1 MDPQNTPTPETKDVD
16 LHAEGVDIVGS
27 GVSED
32 NEFSNTPTDKEAST
46 EDIQA
51 LNQEKAKLIASL
63 QEIPIPNKFVVGQK
77 FIEMQQQQKEQAH
90 VAPLIE
96 KAPIP
101 APNPTSIPEEKREP
115 APQPVTPVPTPTP
128 KEEITEQKPVNN
140 PAIRQIRTFKSDAE
154 EAVKYKNVSTVDIAI
169 AEQKKRERTAIQYQ
183 EPETHHYAGLF
194 IMVVVMIMIVL
205 SAGWYYW
212 FSSSQPVSEK
222 RPISSSIKTIVPYTK
237 ITTLK
242 LDTESDPLTLIGSKL
257 SSVNAGLGNISAL
270 IVTESATGTAT
281 VDPSVLFRKTEIP
294 NKIIRSLDKEYMVG
308 VYTYDTQHPFI
319 ILKNTFFQN
328 TFSGMLEWEKNMVN
342 DLLPLIQVA
351 HSETSLGDIA
361 LQPFEDILIS
371 NIDVRS
377 LKKADGTEVLLYAFA
392 DQKTLIITT
401 GREPLRYI
409 LDKLLTVRT
418 IQ

>member
-46 EDIQA
+46 EDVQA

-77 FIEMQQQQKEQAH
+77 FMEMQQQQKEQVR

-96 KAPIP
+96 KNPIP
-101 APNPTSIPEEKREP
+101 APEEKQEP
-115 APQPVTPVPTPTP
+115 VPQPVTPVPTPTP
-128 KEEITEQKPVNN
+128 KEEVAEQKPVNN

-154 EAVKYKNVSTVDIAI
+154 EAVKYKNVSAVDIAI
-169 AEQKKRERTAIQYQ
+169 AEQNKRERTAIQYQ
-183 EPETHHYAGLF
+183 EPETGHYAGLF

-257 SSVNAGLGNISAL
+257 SSTNAGLGNISAL
-270 IVTESATGTAT
+270 IVTESATGTSS
-281 VDPSVLFRKTEIP
+281 VDPTTFFSRTEIP

-328 TFSGMLEWEKNMVN
+328 TFSGMLEWEKNMAN

-351 HSETSLGDIA
+351 HSETTLGDVA
-361 LQPFEDILIS
+361 LQSFEDILIS